1 MSLPTRKLRVG
12 GFAGSAAGGALF
24 AHQASSC
31 SSARGES
38 HWAQALREF
47 EQLEATK
54 ASADGSDLI
63 EKLKAA
69 GRLMRAYDEA
79 ETQNIRRSRRKAAS
93 R

>member
-1 MSLPTRKLRVG
+1 MSRNRDDWVSQRAYAIWEGEGRPHG
-12 GFAGSAAGGALF
+12 
-24 AHQASSC
+24 
-31 SSARGES
+31 RGES

-69 GRLMRAYDEA
+69 GRLMRVCEEPVFEVKDER
-79 ETQNIRRSRRKAAS
+79 QRKAVL
-93 R
+93 

>member
-1 MSLPTRKLRVG
+1 MSRNRDDWVSQRAYAIWEEEGRPHG
-12 GFAGSAAGGALF
+12 
-24 AHQASSC
+24 
-31 SSARGES
+31 RGES

-79 ETQNIRRSRRKAAS
+79 ETQDVQNNWRKAA

>member
-1 MSLPTRKLRVG
+1 MSRNRDDWVSQRAYAIWEEEGRP
-12 GFAGSAAGGALF
+12 
-24 AHQASSC
+24 HD
-31 SSARGES
+31 RGES

-54 ASADGSDLI
+54 ASVDGSDLI

-79 ETQNIRRSRRKAAS
+79 SEAKDDRRSRYKAAS
-93 R
+93 RQLG

>member
-1 MSLPTRKLRVG
+1 MSRNRDDWVSQRAYAIWEEEGRP
-12 GFAGSAAGGALF
+12 
-24 AHQASSC
+24 HD
-31 SSARGES
+31 RGES

-69 GRLMRAYDEA
+69 GRLMRAHDEA
-79 ETQNIRRSRRKAAS
+79 EVQENRHSHLMTAA

>member
-1 MSLPTRKLRVG
+1 MSRNRDDWVSQRAYAIWEEEGRPHG
-12 GFAGSAAGGALF
+12 
-24 AHQASSC
+24 
-31 SSARGES
+31 RGES

-54 ASADGSDLI
+54 ASVDGSDLI

-69 GRLMRAYDEA
+69 GRLRRVYDEA
-79 ETQNIRRSRRKAAS
+79 EAQDDQSSLRQAAG

>member
-1 MSLPTRKLRVG
+1 MSRNRDDWVSQRAYAIWEEEGRP
-12 GFAGSAAGGALF
+12 
-24 AHQASSC
+24 HD
-31 SSARGES
+31 RGES

-69 GRLMRAYDEA
+69 GRLMRAYDDVEV
-79 ETQNIRRSRRKAAS
+79 QDNRHSHRKTAA

>member
-1 MSLPTRKLRVG
+1 MSPLKDVWMSQRAYAIWEEEGRPDG
-12 GFAGSAAGGALF
+12 
-24 AHQASSC
+24 
-31 SSARGES
+31 RGES

-47 EQLEATK
+47 EQLEMTK

-69 GRLMRAYDEA
+69 GRLMRAYDAPAEA
-79 ETQNIRRSRRKAAS
+79 QDNKPAGRKTA

>member
-1 MSLPTRKLRVG
+1 MSRNRDDWVSQRAYAIWEEEGRP
-12 GFAGSAAGGALF
+12 
-24 AHQASSC
+24 HD
-31 SSARGES
+31 RGES
-38 HWAQALREF
+38 HWAQALGEF

-79 ETQNIRRSRRKAAS
+79 EVQDNRHSHRKTAA

>member
-1 MSLPTRKLRVG
+1 MSRNRDDWVSQRAYAIWEEEGRPHG
-12 GFAGSAAGGALF
+12 
-24 AHQASSC
+24 
-31 SSARGES
+31 RGES

-79 ETQNIRRSRRKAAS
+79 ETQNIRRGRRKAAS

>member
-1 MSLPTRKLRVG
+1 MSRNRDDWVSQRAYAIWEEEGRPHG
-12 GFAGSAAGGALF
+12 
-24 AHQASSC
+24 
-31 SSARGES
+31 RGES

>member
-1 MSLPTRKLRVG
+1 MSRNRDDWVSQRAYAIWEEEGRPHG
-12 GFAGSAAGGALF
+12 
-24 AHQASSC
+24 
-31 SSARGES
+31 RGES

-79 ETQNIRRSRRKAAS
+79 EVLESESSRRKAAG

>member
-1 MSLPTRKLRVG
+1 MNRNRDDWVNQRAYAIWEEEGRPHG
-12 GFAGSAAGGALF
+12 
-24 AHQASSC
+24 
-31 SSARGES
+31 RGES

-69 GRLMRAYDEA
+69 GRLMRTYDEA
-79 ETQNIRRSRRKAAS
+79 DAQDNQSSRRKTAG